1 MPTVPLYM
9 DRHDVPGATPDDLAA
24 AHAQDVAL
32 QIEHG
37 VTYVTYW
44 HDPGRGAVF
53 CLAEGPSRE
62 AVETVHREGHGLVA
76 NSVIEVDRR
85 MVGAFLGAILE
96 PEVGEP
102 FVQTAF
108 RAILFT
114 DIAGSTDMNAKLG
127 DARALAVLRAH
138 DTIIRQS
145 IADQGGSEV
154 KHTGDGIMASFGS
167 ARSAVACALSVQ
179 RRMGEHNAKAPDPVH
194 VRIGISAGEPVTEA
208 GDLFGAAV
216 QLAARVCSHCTPG
229 TVLVT
234 AAVRE
239 LSLGKSY
246 AFEDRGEARLKGF
259 TEPVR
264 IYAVGDGEGPT
275 RFGAESGG

>member
-1 MPTVPLYM
+1 M
-9 DRHDVPGATPDDLAA
+9 DRHDVPGASPEDLAG
-24 AHAQDVAL
+24 AHAQDVAV
-32 QIEHG
+32 QTEHG
-37 VTYVTYW
+37 VKYLTYW
-44 HDPGRGAVF
+44 HDPGRGTVC

-62 AVETVHREGHGLVA
+62 AVETVHRAAHGLVA

-85 MVGAFLGAILE
+85 MVSAFLGAILE

-102 FVQTAF
+102 FVKTAF

-138 DTIIRQS
+138 DAIIRES

-154 KHTGDGIMASFGS
+154 KHTGDGIMAAFAS
-167 ARSAVACALSVQ
+167 ARSAVACALSIQ
-179 RRMGEHNAKAPDPVH
+179 LRMGEHNAKAHDLVH
-194 VRIGISAGEPVTEA
+194 VRIGIAAGEPVTEA

-229 TVLVT
+229 SVLVT
-234 AAVRE
+234 SAVRE
-239 LSLGKSY
+239 LSLGKNY
-246 AFEDRGEARLKGF
+246 AFEDRGEAQLKGF
-259 TEPVR
+259 VEPVR
-264 IYAVGDGEGPT
+264 IYAVAYGGEPAAT
-275 RFGAESGG
+275 LAATQQP